1 MVLKMACADGIQE
14 CLENVRDLQ
23 AYNTQEDYM
32 KGLTAKIKAMKSQLM
47 LTEAWNSC
55 ICRKFTDDFET
66 WNCYR
71 CTCWWCIVSKRGI
84 RYSYLFHG
92 S

>member
-32 KGLTAKIKAMKSQLM
+32 KGLTAKIKAVEKHAIVTELGTAVFVGSSQMILN
-47 LTEAWNSC
+47 LELLPLHLLVVYC
-55 ICRKFTDDFET
+55 
-66 WNCYR
+66 
-71 CTCWWCIVSKRGI
+71 
-84 RYSYLFHG
+84 
-92 S
+92 